1 MPQCFLDSH
10 AHSVCLALPSFAS
23 LSRQR
28 PRIHNYDRVSMAEK
42 PPKSHLS
49 PTRSAFSLIDPST
62 SLFHRQIDR
71 HAYLTSGFRTHVAI
85 SYVWSEWRDN
95 ASDKLPSW
103 PALQKRL
110 MSVLGEHASPEIKA
124 VTGKATRCW
133 LDCMCI
139 DQESREDK
147 SYWIPRMDE
156 IYYEARCTILLLRV
170 PGLDLSPVLELKR
183 RMYYPLSGPLKLRD
197 IVQRF
202 RTAGFCASHARRC
215 SSLTPSSRR
224 LRSMR

>member
-1 MPQCFLDSH
+1 MT
-10 AHSVCLALPSFAS
+10 
-23 LSRQR
+23 
-28 PRIHNYDRVSMAEK
+28 EK
-42 PPKSHLS
+42 PSKSHLS
-49 PTRSAFSLIDPST
+49 PTRSAFSLIDPSRP
-62 SLFHRQIDR
+62 LFHRQIDR
-71 HAYLTSGFRTHVAI
+71 HAYLTSGLRTHVAI

-139 DQESREDK
+139 DQGSREDK

-156 IYYEARCTILLLRV
+156 IYYEARCNILLLRV
-170 PGLDLSPVLELKR
+170 SGLDLSPVLELKR
-183 RMYYPLSGPLKLRD
+183 RMHCPLSGPLRLRD
-197 IVQRF
+197 IAQMIPHSCLLCQSC
-202 RTAGFCASHARRC
+202 TSLPQLDSELETSALDALKILYHATWRERAWILQEILL
-215 SSLTPSSRR
+215 SQNYLLTWGDSGE
-224 LRSMR
+224 